1 MVSCVA
7 VYAVSNWRARG
18 VRVKITLRPYQHK
31 GRTESE
37 MEHAEGDKI
46 ASSGW
51 SRRFTRRGCH
61 ELPFIKQMLR
71 LSLLLT
77 CIYSSQEENI
87 FPWHGALVAIGKGCC
102 RRTTQRY
109 ASTKTGKGMSN
120 RGDTDSLVYSL
131 NAAVEIELLT
141 RHACVQLPLTKHHFL
156 FPRE

>member
-1 MVSCVA
+1 MISCVA
-7 VYAVSNWRARG
+7 VYAVSNWRARS
-18 VRVKITLRPYQHK
+18 VRVKITLRPYEHK
-31 GRTESE
+31 GRTGSE

-61 ELPFIKQMLR
+61 KLPFIKQTLP
-71 LSLLLT
+71 LFLA

-87 FPWHGALVAIGKGCC
+87 FPCRGAPVAIGKDCC

-109 ASTKTGKGMSN
+109 TSTKRGKGMLN
-120 RGDTDSLVYSL
+120 KGDTDSLVFSL
-131 NAAVEIELLT
+131 NAAVEIELLM
-141 RHACVQLPLTKHHFL
+141 RHACVQLPLTKHHSL